1 MEAAPRSSARFPRPP
16 RAAAVGA
23 ELRARPRCPRRHGA
37 TAGKGVGV
45 EAAHPA
51 AAAKGE
57 MARLAFCLLAG
68 VALRGEETG
77 IACFCA
83 LEN

>member
-23 ELRARPRCPRRHGA
+23 ELRARPRCRPGA

-57 MARLAFCLLAG
+57 LARLAFCLLAG
-68 VALRGEETG
+68 VALRGEERVLP
-77 IACFCA
+77 AFVP
-83 LEN
+83 